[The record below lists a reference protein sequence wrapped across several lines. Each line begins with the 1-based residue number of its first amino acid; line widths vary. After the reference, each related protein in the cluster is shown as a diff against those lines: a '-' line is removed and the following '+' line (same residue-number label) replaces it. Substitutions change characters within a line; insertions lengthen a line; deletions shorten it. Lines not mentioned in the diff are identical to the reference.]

1 MNKNGDYKKR
11 LFEEYDQLLERY
23 TNLTLFLRGNTK
35 LKAIDFTLMYE
46 QKEIMEKY
54 LKILKRRIENLED
67 LQKYRKIIL
76 HHTGIIKN

>member
-23 TNLTLFLRGNTK
+23 TNLSLFLRGNTK

-46 QKEIMEKY
+46 QKEIMENY
-54 LKILKRRIENLED
+54 LEILERRLENTKFEV
-67 LQKYRKIIL
+67 KF
-76 HHTGIIKN
+76 